1 MSEEKRQPFAGQ
13 GGGGEGGIF
22 SIMVYTGRL
31 ALRPKGVHLSG
42 FGYMKGLEI
51 LLVEVFK
58 RGGKSVILVCERAQ
72 KD

>member
-1 MSEEKRQPFAGQ
+1 
-13 GGGGEGGIF
+13 
-22 SIMVYTGRL
+22 MVWDTNMAVVSLFWDTNMAAVTSCENTLYER
-31 ALRPKGVHLSG
+31 V
-42 FGYMKGLEI
+42 EI